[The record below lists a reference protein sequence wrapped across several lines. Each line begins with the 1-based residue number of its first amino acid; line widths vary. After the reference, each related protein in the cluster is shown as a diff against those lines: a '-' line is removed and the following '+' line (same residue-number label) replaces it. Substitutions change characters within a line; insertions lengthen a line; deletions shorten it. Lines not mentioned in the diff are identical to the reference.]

1 MKQKQ
6 HGSSKKLNSIINPLM
21 NIVDMYLDEEQNHYE
36 ESVAMN
42 KFKNGGEKNHIFH
55 DLLIVSHWIKENYTM
70 KDWEEVPQED
80 LFEDGEL
87 TNEKA
92 MIKAWDNIYY
102 GKYKLVRRK
111 ND

>member
-6 HGSSKKLNSIINPLM
+6 PGSSKKLNSIINPLM

-55 DLLIVSHWIKENYTM
+55 DLLAISHWIKENHTM
-70 KDWEEVPQED
+70 KEE
-80 LFEDGEL
+80 
-87 TNEKA
+87 K
-92 MIKAWDNIYY
+92 
-102 GKYKLVRRK
+102 
-111 ND
+111 

>member
-6 HGSSKKLNSIINPLM
+6 HGLSKGLNDHIIQDLENVLFDLNNGRVYDAMKDLTNIISDLKKGLNSIINPLM

-55 DLLIVSHWIKENYTM
+55 DLLAISHWIKENHTM
-70 KDWEEVPQED
+70 KEE
-80 LFEDGEL
+80 
-87 TNEKA
+87 K
-92 MIKAWDNIYY
+92 
-102 GKYKLVRRK
+102 
-111 ND
+111 